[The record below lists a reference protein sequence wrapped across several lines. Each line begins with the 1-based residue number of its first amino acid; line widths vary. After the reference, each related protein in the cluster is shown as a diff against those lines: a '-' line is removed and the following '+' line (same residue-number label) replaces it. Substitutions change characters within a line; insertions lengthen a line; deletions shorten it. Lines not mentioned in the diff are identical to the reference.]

1 MSKAST
7 VINFSRTNAQRQRPK
22 TFTKAEEVL
31 DEVRERL
38 HMDGRTQKAIAAA
51 VGVSQSTVGNIA
63 SGKTRWPRPTTLFP
77 MLTALRLRMR
87 IEGPDDEKR
96 AD

>member
-1 MSKAST
+1 MNKASN
-7 VINFSRTNAQRQRPK
+7 IIAMKRTAMQRQRPK
-22 TFTKAEEVL
+22 TLTKAEQVL

-77 MLTALRLRMR
+77 MLTALRGRLH
-87 IEGPDDEKR
+87 IEWPDDEKR